1 MGAEGNLEKKA
12 EELEKELRWLE
23 RKFRRSGVDPQLG
36 MRTLLRMQKR
46 THDFLIWFVKSYVEE
61 AKKSEEST

>member
-1 MGAEGNLEKKA
+1 MSIEENLEKKA
-12 EELEKELRWLE
+12 DELEKELRWLE
-23 RKFRRSGVDPQLG
+23 RKFRRSGVDPQVG

-46 THDFLIWFVKSYVEE
+46 THDFLIWFVKRYVEE